1 MMDRFWPILASY
13 HRPRQARVRN
23 KCWAALLNIRTFSWG
38 YFPYKKEYWI
48 KKCQNI
54 CYLMVW
60 YFFNGLCLFV
70 LPDIQ
75 ENIFIQEATFIL
87 DVRVLR
93 YLETPVLDLRPN
105 FYDRSWRFKTYRYG
119 YGGRSL
125 RPFLRPK
132 VLLVVFLVCSQ
143 NGGLNVFFITKVPP

>member
-1 MMDRFWPILASY
+1 
-13 HRPRQARVRN
+13 
-23 KCWAALLNIRTFSWG
+23 
-38 YFPYKKEYWI
+38 
-48 KKCQNI
+48 
-54 CYLMVW
+54 MVW

-119 YGGRSL
+119 YGAH
-125 RPFLRPK
+125 K
-132 VLLVVFLVCSQ
+132 A
-143 NGGLNVFFITKVPP
+143 